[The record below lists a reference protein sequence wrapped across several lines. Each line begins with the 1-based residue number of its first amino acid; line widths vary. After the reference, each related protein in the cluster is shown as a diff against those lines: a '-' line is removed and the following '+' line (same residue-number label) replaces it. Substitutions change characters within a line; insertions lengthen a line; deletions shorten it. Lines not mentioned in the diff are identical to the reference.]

1 MRRIAVI
8 GAGQMG
14 AGIAHA
20 AALAGIETSLYD
32 QDTALPA
39 RAIEAIGAEAGE
51 EIRSRLHAQAEL
63 DLTGAEIVIE
73 AVSERESL
81 KCELFRMLDA
91 RAEPAAIL
99 ASNTSSISITTIA
112 AATEHP
118 DRVVGMHFMNPVPLM
133 RLVEIVRGLRTS
145 QETIAAVDRLAR
157 ALGKTPVTV
166 EDSPGFVSNRV
177 LMPMI
182 NEAIS
187 ALHEGVADI
196 EGIDTIMRLG
206 MNHPLGPLALA
217 DLIGLDTCLAILDVL
232 LSGFGD
238 PRYRASPLLRRYV
251 AAGRLGRKCG
261 EGFYRYSPDGR
272 RLKSSERHA

>member
-14 AGIAHA
+14 AGIAHV
-20 AALAGIETSLYD
+20 AALAGLEASLYD
-32 QDTALPA
+32 QDAALPA
-39 RAIEAIGAEAGE
+39 RAIESIGARAGE
-51 EIRSRLHAQAEL
+51 EILSRLHAQAEL

-81 KCELFRMLDA
+81 KCEIFRMLDA
-91 RAEPAAIL
+91 RAEPTAIL

-112 AATEHP
+112 AATEHA

-145 QETIAAVDRLAR
+145 AATIAAVDRLAR

-166 EDSPGFVSNRV
+166 EDAPGFVSNRV

-196 EGIDTIMRLG
+196 EGIDTVMRLG
-206 MNHPLGPLALA
+206 LNHPLGPLALA

-261 EGFYRYSPDGR
+261 EGFYRYAPDGR
-272 RLKSSERHA
+272 RLEPSEHHA